1 MTDAKNAPLTPME
14 ATAEVLDAQEARQP
28 IALIVPVSA
37 PPELVGKRVVVR
49 QAKGG
54 AKGLVGSF
62 GDAGLDEAALAL
74 GTKRLEE
81 RRTSKEGV
89 HELKSATGPTI
100 QVYVEAHHPHP
111 DLVIVGAGHIAQP
124 MCSVGA
130 AMGFRVIVVDDR
142 PDFATRERFPEADQI
157 LKVDF
162 RNPFADVP
170 MHSTSHVVLVTR
182 GHKYDYECL
191 RHLLQTDV
199 EPPYVGMIGSRRRV
213 RAAFSQLQKEVWEKD
228 GVDTEGTARDRL
240 TRVRA
245 PVGLD
250 IGAETPIEIAVAVL
264 AEIILQWRGGTGAPL
279 MDQERILDRFFK
291 DTEDK

>member
-1 MTDAKNAPLTPME
+1 MTSPRNAPLTPME
-14 ATAEVLDAQEARQP
+14 ATVEVLDAREARHS
-28 IALIVPVSA
+28 IALIVPVSG

-54 AKGLVGSF
+54 AKHLVGSF
-62 GDAGLDEAALAL
+62 GDGDLDDAALAL

-89 HELKSATGPTI
+89 HELESAAGHTL

-130 AMGFRVIVVDDR
+130 VMGFRVIVVDDR

-157 LKVDF
+157 LRVDF
-162 RNPFADVP
+162 RDPFADVP
-170 MHSTSHVVLVTR
+170 IHSTSHVVLVTR
-182 GHKYDYECL
+182 GHKYDFECL
-191 RHLLQTDV
+191 RHLLKTEV
-199 EPPYVGMIGSRRRV
+199 EAPYIGMIGSRRRV
-213 RAAFSQLQKEVWEKD
+213 RAAFSQLQ
-228 GVDTEGTARDRL
+228 GEGMSRDRL
-240 TRVRA
+240 SRVRA

-264 AEIILQWRGGTGAPL
+264 AEIILLWRGGTGAPL

-291 DTEDK
+291 ETEL